1 MDRASFLSLVS
12 PEGQTLLAQV
22 GDLESKTDVLALVSK
37 LRKAGHSSELVANVL
52 SQAKLRRRAHAKFGE
67 FANQMFFT
75 EAGLEQASRLKV
87 AAIHSGRF
95 RLAGVTNV
103 ADLGCGIGAESLA
116 MASLDIEVSAFEL
129 DEVTA
134 AIATYNLANFPKVK
148 VEQADVT
155 TINLSGYQGFFIDP
169 ARREL
174 DGPVRESTKRKYD
187 IQDLTPSFDFVLET
201 AKSKPTIAK
210 LGPGIDHKDIPQ
222 DAEAVWISDNGDLVE
237 AGLYFNTVR
246 RPEVARAALLLTS
259 TGSHEITSSKRS
271 RTDAPIGEISDY
283 VYEPDN
289 AVIRSHLIGDLALAN
304 DLHIFAPEIA
314 YLTGETE
321 ISSPWLKSYQVLDNL
336 VFDRKKLKAYLR
348 ERSIGTLEI
357 KKRGADITPEQL
369 RRELDPKGPNAA
381 TLIVTRVGTTHRVL
395 IVESKK
401 KNPHLSA
408 W

>member
-1 MDRASFLSLVS
+1 MDRASFLSLIS
-12 PEGQTLLAQV
+12 PAGQALLAEI

-37 LRKAGHSSELVANVL
+37 LRKAGHSPDLVANVL
-52 SQAKLRRRAHAKFGE
+52 SQAKLRRRAQAKFGE
-67 FANQMFFT
+67 FAQRMFFT

-87 AAIHSGRF
+87 AAIHAGRF
-95 RLAGVTNV
+95 RAAGITNV

-116 MASLDIEVSAFEL
+116 MASLDLEVSAFEL

-134 AIATYNLANFPKVK
+134 AMATYNLANFPMVN

-155 TINLSGYQGFFIDP
+155 KLELTDYQGFLIDP

-187 IQDLTPSFDFVLET
+187 IQDLTPSFDFVLAI

-210 LGPGIDHKDIPQ
+210 LGPGIDHKDIPM
-222 DAEAVWISDNGDLVE
+222 DAEVVWISDSGDLVE
-237 AGLYFNTVR
+237 AGLYFNSVK
-246 RPEVARAALLLTS
+246 RPDVSRAALLLTP
-259 TGSHEITSSKRS
+259 TGSHEITSAARS
-271 RTDAPIGEISDY
+271 RTDAPIGEISEY

-289 AVIRSHLIGDLALAN
+289 TVIRSHLIGDLALAN

-314 YLTGETE
+314 YLTGEKGIT
-321 ISSPWLKSYQVLDNL
+321 SPWLKSYRVLDNL

-348 ERSIGTLEI
+348 ERNIGTLEI

-369 RRELDPKGPNAA
+369 RKELEPKGPNAA
-381 TLIVTRVGTTHRVL
+381 TLIVTRVGAAHRVL
-395 IVESKK
+395 VVEGLK
-401 KNPHLSA
+401 
-408 W
+408 